1 MAFNSN
7 ATSGGVVYSAQE
19 PITKVVTADV
29 SVASSTTLV
38 DVTDLTL
45 RVGKYE
51 RINFKYNIFYNTAAT
66 PDFKYLIDTP
76 ASLTTYRVAQNGCD
90 HAGGAL
96 ASIITA
102 EGSAIAITASGTD
115 GCLQLTGTIEN
126 GATAGDIKFQFAQ
139 NTSDA
144 TAAKVLEAVSYTHLT
159 LPTIY
164 SV

>member
-1 MAFNSN
+1 MAFNAN
-7 ATSGGVVYSAQE
+7 ATNGGVVYSPQD
-19 PITKVVTADV
+19 PTVKVVTADV
-29 SVASSTTLV
+29 SVTSSTTLV
-38 DVTDLTL
+38 DVTELDL

-76 ASLTTYRVAQNGCD
+76 AALTTYRVAQNGCD
-90 HAGGAL
+90 HAGAAL

-115 GCLQLTGTIEN
+115 GCLQLSGTIEN
-126 GATAGDIKFQFAQ
+126 GAAAGDLKFQFAQ

-144 TAAKVLEAVSYTHLT
+144 TAAKVLEGS
-159 LPTIY
+159 
-164 SV
+164 SVTYYRF

>member
-7 ATSGGVVYSAQE
+7 ATNGGVVYSSQE

-38 DVTDLTL
+38 DVTDLSL

-102 EGSAIAITASGTD
+102 EGSAISITASGTN

-126 GATAGDIKFQFAQ
+126 GATAGDLKFSFAQ
-139 NTSDA
+139 DTSDGTA
-144 TAAKVLEAVSYTHLT
+144 TTVLEGS
-159 LPTIY
+159 
-164 SV
+164 SVQYYRF